1 MKFTSTLHQ
10 SAKHQVKFNVA
21 IISNVHI
28 YQFFLFLGG
37 GGEEGGLL
45 VKLTVP
51 FIHFFFFGGGGLG
64 VKE

>member
-1 MKFTSTLHQ
+1 MPNN
-10 SAKHQVKFNVA
+10 QVKFNVA

-37 GGEEGGLL
+37 GGEGGLL

-51 FIHFFFFGGGGLG
+51 FIHFFFFGGGWVGSKG
-64 VKE
+64 VKS

>member
-1 MKFTSTLHQ
+1 MPNN
-10 SAKHQVKFNVA
+10 QVKFNVA

-28 YQFFLFLGG
+28 YQFFLFWGG
-37 GGEEGGLL
+37 GEGGLL